1 VEELLSQRSPILITN
16 PQASFVLVEQVLPL
30 AGVLRP
36 LEQPMS
42 LEEEVIHRLQTNLA
56 VELS

>member
-1 VEELLSQRSPILITN
+1 MN
-16 PQASFVLVEQVLPL
+16 PQASSVSVEQVLPL

-36 LEQPMS
+36 LEQLMS
-42 LEEEVIHRLQTNLA
+42 LEEEVTRRLQTNLA